1 MSSSSSIS
9 KFVPPGLRFF
19 TERFYLAN
27 AAVVASY
34 LPTRL
39 YLLADTS
46 YLESDDFIGLNREWQ
61 LLFLLAFSL
70 LLKYRKTSTFDAFF
84 STFFLY
90 TKTAIW
96 VSCVICDTKAA
107 LWYSLAFAILFICF
121 PQQEYSGPNK
131 VIYLSGAEFEARVEK
146 DTSSTMWLVCFYT
159 TWADDCVQFSS
170 LFSHLSL
177 RYTQPHLQFAKVD
190 VGFCSG
196 VAETY
201 GVDISTSSKQL
212 PTLIMFEKGVAQP
225 DFRLPP
231 VTAAGATAKKVVMN
245 EEIVVRF
252 FELEQ
257 RMLMGGSESSSAGSQ
272 QSKKKR

>member
-1 MSSSSSIS
+1 MSTSSQRATPGVR
-9 KFVPPGLRFF
+9 FV
-19 TERFYLAN
+19 TESYYLMN
-27 AAVVASY
+27 ALVVASY

-39 YLLADTS
+39 YLLSDTS

-61 LLFLLAFSL
+61 LFFLLAFSL

-90 TKTAIW
+90 SKTAIW

-107 LWYSLAFAILFICF
+107 LWYSLVFALLFICF

-131 VIYLSGAEFEARVEK
+131 VISMTGADFEARVEK
-146 DTSSTMWLVCFYT
+146 DTSSNTMWLVCFYT

-190 VGFCSG
+190 VSFFSG
-196 VAETY
+196 VAEKY

-212 PTLIMFEKGVAQP
+212 PTLIMFEKGTVQP

-231 VTAAGATAKKVVMN
+231 VAPGGGGGAKKVVMN

-257 RMLMGGSESSSAGSQ
+257 RMLMGGSDSSGGGG
-272 QSKKKR
+272 SKKNK